1 VDIISYTTIT
11 AFLSECKTSFRVC
24 PYLEVL
30 FISLIPPQLSPPLS
44 LSYYIIIGSKFGLFL
59 GTDICKSEEYWYSN
73 ISEEFSGSKSC
84 KIGMGGYLSIGS
96 FVAYFISMILA
107 ISNFTTAPQTD
118 YTHGEE
124 DSLPSWMLDEDG
136 TIIPNAKKPPEN
148 KVPDYNRS
156 SLNYDWS
163 TQSDS
168 LEASKRNVNNS
179 NQSNQRLQSSR
190 TGPSSAAE
198 RHRNMQASF
207 NQSDS
212 RMHRRVGSRDSNV
225 HSSFNSDDQRLHDS
239 RVGQD
244 HRNMYSNF
252 NQSNQRL
259 RSSGTG
265 RSPDRSNHVQASFN
279 QSDSRL
285 YRSSRSGAR
294 DRNIHSSFNSDD
306 QRLYD
311 SRRSGP
317 YNVNSSFNQSN
328 LYDSRTGNEQNQ
340 QVEDYAIDEMIEEG
354 GEYEDEL
361 GDLPEFQGYSN
372 PPPQDDEVSEM
383 TWDMAY

>member
-11 AFLSECKTSFRVC
+11 AFLSEC
-24 PYLEVL
+24 
-30 FISLIPPQLSPPLS
+30 
-44 LSYYIIIGSKFGLFL
+44 SKFGLFL
-59 GTDICKSEEYWYSN
+59 GTDICTSEEYWYSN
-73 ISEEFSGSKSC
+73 TSEQFSGSKSC

-96 FVAYFISMILA
+96 FAAYFISMILA

-148 KVPDYNRS
+148 KAPDYNRS

-198 RHRNMQASF
+198 RHRNMQACF

-239 RVGQD
+239 RTGPPD
-244 HRNMYSNF
+244 HQNMYSNF

-294 DRNIHSSFNSDD
+294 DRNVHSSFNSDD

-311 SRRSGP
+311 SRRGGP
-317 YNVNSSFNQSN
+317 YNVNS
-328 LYDSRTGNEQNQ
+328 DSRTGNEQYQ
-340 QVEDYAIDEMIEEG
+340 QVEDYAIDDMIEEG

>member
-1 VDIISYTTIT
+1 MDIISYTTIT
-11 AFLSECKTSFRVC
+11 AFLSEC
-24 PYLEVL
+24 
-30 FISLIPPQLSPPLS
+30 
-44 LSYYIIIGSKFGLFL
+44 SKFGLFL
-59 GTDICKSEEYWYSN
+59 GTDICTSEEYWYSN

-190 TGPSSAAE
+190 TGPSPAE
-198 RHRNMQASF
+198 RHRNMQSSF

-212 RMHRRVGSRDSNV
+212 RMHRRVGSQDSNV

-239 RVGQD
+239 RRG
-244 HRNMYSNF
+244 
-252 NQSNQRL
+252 
-259 RSSGTG
+259 
-265 RSPDRSNHVQASFN
+265 
-279 QSDSRL
+279 
-285 YRSSRSGAR
+285 
-294 DRNIHSSFNSDD
+294 
-306 QRLYD
+306 
-311 SRRSGP
+311 GP

-328 LYDSRTGNEQNQ
+328 LYDSRTGNEQYQ
-340 QVEDYAIDEMIEEG
+340 QVEDYAIDEMIKHSIEPRHLY
-354 GEYEDEL
+354 EYIKSTL
-361 GDLPEFQGYSN
+361 VNSSN
-372 PPPQDDEVSEM
+372 AKQKKVLKQYDDVPFFIEVTSYLERKK
-383 TWDMAY
+383 AEINSRE

>member
-1 VDIISYTTIT
+1 
-11 AFLSECKTSFRVC
+11 
-24 PYLEVL
+24 
-30 FISLIPPQLSPPLS
+30 
-44 LSYYIIIGSKFGLFL
+44 
-59 GTDICKSEEYWYSN
+59 
-73 ISEEFSGSKSC
+73 
-84 KIGMGGYLSIGS
+84 MGGYLSIGS

-156 SLNYDWS
+156 SNYDWS

-168 LEASKRNVNNS
+168 LEASKRNVNNY
-179 NQSNQRLQSSR
+179 NQNNNRRLHSSSR
-190 TGPSSAAE
+190 PGPSSAAE
-198 RHRNMQASF
+198 RHRNIQSSF

-212 RMHRRVGSRDSNV
+212 RIHRRVGSRDNNV
-225 HSSFNSDDQRLHDS
+225 HSCFNSDDQRLHDS
-239 RVGQD
+239 RTGPQD
-244 HRNMYSNF
+244 HQNMYSNF

-259 RSSGTG
+259 RRSGTD

-294 DRNIHSSFNSDD
+294 DRNVHSSFNSDD

-311 SRRSGP
+311 SRRGGP

-328 LYDSRTGNEQNQ
+328 LYDSRTGNEQYQ

-361 GDLPEFQGYSN
+361 GDLPEFQGYNN